1 MSFLST
7 GNSIFFY
14 SEIFLL
20 VETIIENWGKSIFKD
35 EIYSLIFWIVE
46 TIFFFLSIFQR
57 LLSVIGFFRLVETM
71 FQQNPSFRLAETKF
85 RANNGFRKKK
95 EKL

>member
-46 TIFFFLSIFQR
+46 TIFFLYFSKTPVSDR
-57 LLSVIGFFRLVETM
+57 LF
-71 FQQNPSFRLAETKF
+71 PSGGNDVSTKSF
-85 RANNGFRKKK
+85 IPAGGNKV
-95 EKL
+95 